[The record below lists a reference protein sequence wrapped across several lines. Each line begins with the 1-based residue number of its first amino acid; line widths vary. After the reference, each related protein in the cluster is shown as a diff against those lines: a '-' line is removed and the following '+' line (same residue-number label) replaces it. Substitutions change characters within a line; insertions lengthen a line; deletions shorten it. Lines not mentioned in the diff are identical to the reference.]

1 MNAVGSWIDS
11 ALTAANLAQVI
22 AIVVAIGVAWLGT
35 GIANRWYLPRQE
47 TGMSARGLAKEAL
60 VVVTPYVVALLVAA
74 VARMTIAAAGLDTT
88 LVDHT
93 VRLAVALILV
103 RLLAFGVRR
112 SVSPGARFK
121 GWETPA
127 TLLLWALL
135 AAQMLGWL
143 DAVVRAMDSVGLSV
157 PTDDGKERI
166 TLWSVFEAVFFVS
179 FFVVASVWVARW
191 VDRRVS
197 MLTALAPSTR
207 IGIGKASYAFFI
219 GFGILLGLRA
229 SGVDLTALT
238 VFSGA
243 IGLGLG
249 FGLQAIA
256 ANFVSGFVLLMD
268 KSIKPGDVIS
278 FTGTTGTSTHGFGWV
293 EELRGRYI
301 VIRDRDGVATLVPNQ
316 NVITNQVINWS
327 YGHPKVRLRI
337 PVRISYRDDVE
348 LALRLLLDAAN
359 DHPRILR
366 DPPPVSRLMEFADY
380 GMEVEV
386 RFWIGDPAEGV
397 NNVRSDVNRKVWAAF
412 RKHGITIPP
421 AQRELRI
428 LEGGLSA
435 SSLAP
440 ASRGPI
446 EPTLD
451 GQD

>member
-1 MNAVGSWIDS
+1 LKELTELLDRL
-11 ALTAANLAQVI
+11 LTAANLAQAV
-22 AIVVAIGVAWLGT
+22 AIVVAAGLAWA
-35 GIANRWYLPRQE
+35 IERQVRAWYVPRSE
-47 TGMSARGLAKEAL
+47 SGMSARGLALEAMVVISPYVAGLAVVFLARTVIAAASLGTSMLEQVVRLAIAL
-60 VVVTPYVVALLVAA
+60 VVIRAIVFALRRSLSPNNRLKRFENKAALAVWVLVA
-74 VARMTIAAAGLDTT
+74 
-88 LVDHT
+88 
-93 VRLAVALILV
+93 
-103 RLLAFGVRR
+103 
-112 SVSPGARFK
+112 S
-121 GWETPA
+121 
-127 TLLLWALL
+127 
-135 AAQMLGWL
+135 QMLGWL
-143 DAVVRAMDSVGLSV
+143 DAVKATLDSYGLS
-157 PTDDGKERI
+157 TGESRI
-166 TLWSVFEAVFFVS
+166 TVWSVFAALFAVSAFVI
-179 FFVVASVWVARW
+179 ASLWVARW

-197 MLTALAPSTR
+197 GIDALAPSTR
-207 IGIGKASYAFFI
+207 IGIIKSSYAFFI

-256 ANFVSGFVLLMD
+256 ANFVSGFVLLVD

-316 NVITNQVINWS
+316 NVITQQVINWS
-327 YGHPKVRLRI
+327 YGHPKVRLRL

-348 LALRLLLDAAN
+348 LALKLLLDAAN
-359 DHPRILR
+359 DHPRILG
-366 DPPPVSRLMEFADY
+366 DPAPVSRLMDFADY

-397 NNVRSDVNRKVWAAF
+397 NNVRSDVNRKIWALF

-428 LEGGLSA
+428 LEGNATA
-435 SSLAP
+435 STLAP
-440 ASRGPI
+440 RARGPI

>member
-1 MNAVGSWIDS
+1 MKNFIEGLASLI
-11 ALTAANLAQVI
+11 TAANLAQ
-22 AIVVAIGVAWLGT
+22 GVAVVVT
-35 GIANRWYLPRQE
+35 VGIAWFAERAVRGWYLPRTE
-47 TGMSARGLAKEAL
+47 PEMTARGLAIESLAVVSPYLAAL
-60 VVVTPYVVALLVAA
+60 AVLAL
-74 VARMTIAAAGLDTT
+74 ARETIAAASLATSLLDPAM
-88 LVDHT
+88 
-93 VRLAVALILV
+93 RLAAALVVI
-103 RLLAFGVRR
+103 RLLMFAVRR
-112 SVSPGARFK
+112 PISPNNKLKRFENK
-121 GWETPA
+121 A
-127 TLLLWALL
+127 ALAIWALV

-143 DAVVRAMDSVGLSV
+143 DAVVGVLDSIGLS
-157 PTDDGKERI
+157 TGEKRI
-166 TLWSVFEAVFFVS
+166 TIWSVVAALFAVSLCVI
-179 FFVVASVWVARW
+179 VSVWVARW
-191 VDRRVS
+191 IDRRVS
-197 MLTALAPSTR
+197 QIETLAPSTR
-207 IGIGKASYAFFI
+207 IGIIKTSYAFFV

-256 ANFVSGFVLLMD
+256 ANFVSGFVLLID

-327 YGHPKVRLRI
+327 YGHPKVRLRL
-337 PVRISYRDDVE
+337 PLRIGYGDDVE
-348 LALRLLLDAAN
+348 LALRLLLDAAG

-380 GMEVEV
+380 GMEIEV

-397 NNVRSDVNRKVWAAF
+397 NNVRSDVNRRIWALF
-412 RKHGITIPP
+412 RRHGITIPP
-421 AQRELRI
+421 AQREIRI

-435 SSLAP
+435 STLAP
-440 ASRGPI
+440 RQQTPI